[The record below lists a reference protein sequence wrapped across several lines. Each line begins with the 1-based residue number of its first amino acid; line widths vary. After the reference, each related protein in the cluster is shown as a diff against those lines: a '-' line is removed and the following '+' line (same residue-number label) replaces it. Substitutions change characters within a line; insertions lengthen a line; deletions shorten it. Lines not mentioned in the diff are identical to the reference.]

1 MKVKPFEN
9 SLKSLAVYLPV
20 ETVVEEVLKL
30 GFSEVASATVISS
43 SKFWVR
49 HVYMKGVET
58 ITVSDEIGDADYL
71 RDPVVTI
78 CGGLKTIKSLKK
90 LE

>member
-1 MKVKPFEN
+1 VKSPREN
-9 SLKSLAVYLPV
+9 SLKSLSLYVSL
-20 ETVVEEVLKL
+20 ESVVDEVLKL
-30 GFSEVASATVISS
+30 GFSEVACATVVSS
-43 SKFWVR
+43 SKFWAR
-49 HVYMKGVET
+49 HVYRNGVET
-58 ITVSDEIGDADYL
+58 VTVSDEIGDADYL